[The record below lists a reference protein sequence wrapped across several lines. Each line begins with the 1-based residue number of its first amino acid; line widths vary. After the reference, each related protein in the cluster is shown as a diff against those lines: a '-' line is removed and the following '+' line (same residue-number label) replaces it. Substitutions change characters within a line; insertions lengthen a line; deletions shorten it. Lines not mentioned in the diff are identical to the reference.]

1 MSESLTLKQLVEM
14 VTSRPGYTSAVGTE
28 VVLVEAG
35 RVHLKVRKRPD
46 LLQFNG
52 FFHGGVISGL
62 ADHAAGGAVTT
73 ALPVGR
79 IAITIDLHVNFL
91 SPADGESLIAKATAI
106 QVGKS
111 VSVATVEVITETAG
125 KERLCSVA
133 TVTLSRLLK
142 YFD

>member
-1 MSESLTLKQLVEM
+1 
-14 VTSRPGYTSAVGTE
+14 
-28 VVLVEAG
+28 
-35 RVHLKVRKRPD
+35 
-46 LLQFNG
+46 
-52 FFHGGVISGL
+52 
-62 ADHAAGGAVTT
+62 VTT

-133 TVTLSRLLK
+133 TVTLRAVDAPANSDAGGPRN
-142 YFD
+142 